1 MSAVFLYNV
10 EMKDFRNYYISAIKR
25 VLKSTEDEVGESA
38 YDAWLETG
46 DEDYL
51 YGDVLD
57 SEEQLNADAYD
68 KYLQTGNEGYL
79 YGKNAPKGSK
89 EHRAWAEVY
98 YKQGYYPKNTNSDET
113 DTPKTTVGQVQT
125 PIEPQQPVVSQKS
138 INNQVLKN
146 TFNNQNNAGSNQYE
160 NPDKALTEVSN
171 ALNTTA
177 PVNGA
182 FSTSNMEQQ
191 KLQRTTGDFNSVTS
205 NANPTGE
212 NGTNTPNTET
222 SSSTNTTQPDTGKFK
237 NEIQSTPPRQL
248 NMNQGVV
255 DSIKKQLEEL
265 GKEYERKESQGLL
278 DSAAATSTKPLSD
291 KQPMNMEE
299 AKRELEEL
307 PKEMFKSL
315 EIAEDGYIEED
326 ASQLPL
332 SAEKE
337 KEVEQFFQPDEMVE
351 KMDQKS
357 LKIKQLLKSLNSL
370 SDNEAIFKKIKN
382 ATKYAKIYNTKIAS
396 HNEKAYVVT
405 PTLKDINTFGKRIF
419 KVDVKKY

>member
-1 MSAVFLYNV
+1 
-10 EMKDFRNYYISAIKR
+10 MKDFRNYYISAIKR

-46 DEDYL
+46 DDDYL

-57 SEEQLNADAYD
+57 GEEQLNADAYD

-98 YKQGYYPKNTNSDET
+98 YKQGYYPKNTNSDGT
-113 DTPKTTVGQVQT
+113 NTPKTTVGQVQV
-125 PIEPQQPVVSQKS
+125 PIEPQKPVVSQKS

-146 TFNNQNNAGSNQYE
+146 TFNNQNNAGNNQYE

-191 KLQRTTGDFNSVTS
+191 KLQRTTGDFNSITS

-212 NGTNTPNTET
+212 NGINSTTSQT
-222 SSSTNTTQPDTGKFK
+222 SSNTNITQPDISKFK
-237 NEIQSTPPRQL
+237 NEIQSTPTNQL

-265 GKEYERKESQGLL
+265 GKEYERKESQGTS
-278 DSAAATSTKPLSD
+278 DSTVTSTKPLSD
-291 KQPMNMEE
+291 KKPMGMEE
-299 AKRELEEL
+299 VKREIEKL

-326 ASQLPL
+326 EKQLPL
-332 SAEKE
+332 SSEEE
-337 KEVEQFFQPDEMVE
+337 KEVERFFQPNEMVE
-351 KMDQKS
+351 AMDQKS

-370 SDNEAIFKKIKN
+370 SESEAIFKDVKN
-382 ATKYAKIYNTKIAS
+382 AKKYAKIYNTKIAS